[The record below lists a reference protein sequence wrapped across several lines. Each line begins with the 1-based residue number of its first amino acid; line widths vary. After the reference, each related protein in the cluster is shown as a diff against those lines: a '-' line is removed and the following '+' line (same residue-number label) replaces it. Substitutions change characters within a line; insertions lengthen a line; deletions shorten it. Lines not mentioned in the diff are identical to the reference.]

1 VQRGRVLFAAGAVA
15 LAAAAVVA
23 VQPLGTLRGT
33 MLLVLVLPPIA
44 HALDRLGWAELLAVR
59 VAGRRPGAD
68 RVLVAYGT
76 WLGISALLTLD
87 VAAVV
92 ATPVGLAVAR
102 RWRVGERVHLGAAI
116 LGSNVGSMLFPFS
129 NLTNLLL
136 VAGTGIGFTTF
147 VATAALPQLL
157 AAVAVGALLVRR
169 VHTAQLLP
177 GRSADVPVE
186 ILPGEVDVRP
196 PRPDRV
202 TLLAGGIAVFGAVAA
217 VAVGIAG
224 GDVALVFA
232 AVAAAVAALALT
244 DGAAT
249 PTGLLR
255 SIPISGV
262 VVVLAAAIARQPMI
276 DLAAGLPH
284 LDATLPPLLALPA
297 IALVGGLVA
306 AAINNLPAAAFGS
319 VWLVGSSPAAVV
331 AFLLGANILNLL
343 TPHGSL
349 ATILGRNLAT
359 AAGAHL
365 PTSVYLRG
373 AWRYAVAGTIAG
385 LVPLVLLPR

>member
-1 VQRGRVLFAAGAVA
+1 MA
-15 LAAAAVVA
+15 A
-23 VQPLGTLRGT
+23 VQPLGALHGT

-44 HALDRLGWAELLAVR
+44 HALDRLDWAEIIAVR
-59 VAGRRPGAD
+59 IAGAHPGPR
-68 RVLVAYGT
+68 RVLIAYGT
-76 WLGISALLTLD
+76 WLTISALLTLD

-136 VAGTGIGFTTF
+136 VAGTGIGFTTY

-157 AAVAVGALLVRR
+157 AAVAVGGILLVRMR
-169 VHTAQLLP
+169 QVRTFP
-177 GRSADVPVE
+177 GASMDVPVE
-186 ILPGEVDVRP
+186 ILPGDVAVDV
-196 PRPDRV
+196 PRPDVV
-202 TLLAGGIAVFGAVAA
+202 TLVAGAVAALGAVAA
-217 VAVGIAG
+217 VVVGVAG

-232 AVAAAVAALALT
+232 AVAALCAALALA

-249 PTGLLR
+249 ARGLLR
-255 SIPISGV
+255 SIPVSGV
-262 VVVLAAAIARQPMI
+262 VVVLAAAVAREPMI
-276 DLAAGLPH
+276 QLAAGLPH
-284 LDATLPPLLALPA
+284 PDATLPPVLALPL
-297 IALVGGLVA
+297 IALIGGVLA
-306 AAINNLPAAAFGS
+306 AAFNNLPAAAFGS
-319 VWLVGSSPAAVV
+319 VWLVGSGAPAVV
-331 AFLLGANILNLL
+331 AFLLGANILNLV

-365 PTSVYLRG
+365 PAAVYLRG
-373 AWRYAVAGTIAG
+373 AWRYAVIGTVAG
-385 LVPLVLLPR
+385 LIPLVLIGR

>member
-1 VQRGRVLFAAGAVA
+1 VRRRALFALLAV
-15 LAAAAVVA
+15 AAAALAVVV
-23 VQPLGTLRGT
+23 VQPLGALRGT

-44 HALDRLGWAELLAVR
+44 HALDRLGWAEILAVR
-59 VAGRRPGAD
+59 IAGQRPGSG

-76 WLGISALLTLD
+76 WLAISALLTLD

-136 VAGTGIGFTTF
+136 LAGTGIAFSSY
-147 VATAALPQLL
+147 VAAAVLRGVL
-157 AAVAVGALLVRR
+157 AAAAVGALLVLRIR
-169 VHTAQLLP
+169 QARLLP

-186 ILPGEVDVRP
+186 ILPGDVVVDP
-196 PRPDRV
+196 PRPDAT
-202 TLLAGGIAVFGAVAA
+202 TLLAGAVAVGGAVAA
-217 VAVGIAG
+217 VAVGVAG

-232 AVAAAVAALALT
+232 AVAAVVAGVALL
-244 DGAAT
+244 DGAAA
-249 PTGLLR
+249 PVALVR

-262 VVVLAAAIARQPMI
+262 FVVLAAAVLRQPMI
-276 DLAAGLPH
+276 DLAAGLPR
-284 LDATLPPLLALPA
+284 LEDALPA
-297 IALVGGLVA
+297 TVALPVIALVGGVTA
-306 AAINNLPAAAFGS
+306 ALINNLPAAAFGS
-319 VWLVGSSPAAVV
+319 VWLVGASPAAVV
-331 AFLLGANILNLL
+331 AFLLGTNILNLL

-365 PTSVYLRG
+365 PASVYLRG

-385 LVPLVLLPR
+385 LLPLLLRLS